1 MRALL
6 ISVCLALI
14 CLSCENKPIIG
25 VTVSKYKPIL
35 IARSSLPN
43 SVFAQPPSG
52 VSNPGKYLV
61 NGNYLYVVEKYKGVH
76 IFDNTNPTVPKNL
89 VFIAVPGIETISIL
103 NNTLFVDNSTDIVG
117 LDISNPASPALT
129 SRIPNVIPQPGPP
142 DGLPLDS
149 QVNKTTW
156 PHNSV
161 VVNWVKILG

>member
-1 MRALL
+1 MKAIL
-6 ISVCLALI
+6 IAVCLALI
-14 CLSCENKPIIG
+14 AFSCKDTPIIG
-25 VTVSKYKPIL
+25 VTISKYKPVL
-35 IARSSLPN
+35 IARSSLPS
-43 SVFAQPPSG
+43 SVFNQPPSSI
-52 VSNPGKYLV
+52 SNPGKYLV

-76 IFDNTNPTVPKNL
+76 IFDNTNPASPKNT

-103 NNTLFVDNSTDIVG
+103 NNALYADNSTDIVAI
-117 LDISNPASPALT
+117 DISNPASPTLI

-149 QVNKTTW
+149 QVNQNTW